1 MISYQSVTN
10 MSIIAAPFLFFLL
23 SDRKTF
29 FLKQGVMLPF

>member
-10 MSIIAAPFLFFLL
+10 RSIIAAPFLFFLL
-23 SDRKTF
+23 SDKKTC